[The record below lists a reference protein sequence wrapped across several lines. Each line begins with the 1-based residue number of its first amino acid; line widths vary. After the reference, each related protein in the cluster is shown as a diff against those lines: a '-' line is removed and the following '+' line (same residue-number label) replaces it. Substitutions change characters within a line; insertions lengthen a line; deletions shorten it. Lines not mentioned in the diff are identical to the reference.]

1 MNWLLLLGIGLLI
14 YGAWIWFQ
22 RNRPASPLLY
32 DDALIELH
40 AAIQSIKNDMISA
53 ENTSAVLPTE
63 SKKMMLSYIYQGQ
76 QLEDRTIYIHNISL
90 TIPEQ
95 TADLLK
101 WDSTTQKKIA
111 QFVCAV
117 LDAPSSPTVHKAQNS
132 ILSINFLFQNREAHE
147 AFVETKVP
155 DLISVESLNASKYHL
170 TIEDMTEETVA
181 TEKAEREEHTD
192 TIQNTDSTEDTT
204 DTNNADDIQSTESD
218 ATVLDTPNTATV

>member
-1 MNWLLLLGIGLLI
+1 MDWLLLLGIGLLI

-40 AAIQSIKNDMISA
+40 SAIQSIKNDMISA

-76 QLEDRTIYIHNISL
+76 QLDDRTIYIHNISL

-95 TADLLK
+95 AAELLR
-101 WDSTTQKKIA
+101 WDTTTQKKIA

-117 LDAPSSPTVHKAQNS
+117 LDAPSAPTVHKAQNS
-132 ILSINFLFQNREAHE
+132 ILSINFLFPSREAHE
-147 AFVETKVP
+147 TFIETKVS
-155 DLISVESLNASKYHL
+155 DLISLESLNASKFQL
-170 TIEDMTEETVA
+170 TIEDIMEAPITPEQQDTTGEATEE
-181 TEKAEREEHTD
+181 
-192 TIQNTDSTEDTT
+192 S
-204 DTNNADDIQSTESD
+204 DDL
-218 ATVLDTPNTATV
+218 LDTPNTATV

>member
-1 MNWLLLLGIGLLI
+1 MDWLLLLGIGLLI

-40 AAIQSIKNDMISA
+40 SAIQSIKNDMISA

-76 QLEDRTIYIHNISL
+76 QLDDRTIYIHNISL

-95 TADLLK
+95 AAELLR
-101 WDSTTQKKIA
+101 WDTTTQKKIA

-117 LDAPSSPTVHKAQNS
+117 LDAPSAPTVHKAQNS
-132 ILSINFLFQNREAHE
+132 ILSINFLFPSREAHE
-147 AFVETKVP
+147 TFVETKVP
-155 DLISVESLNASKYHL
+155 DLISLESLNASKFQL
-170 TIEDMTEETVA
+170 TIEDIMEAPLTPEQQDTTGEATEE
-181 TEKAEREEHTD
+181 
-192 TIQNTDSTEDTT
+192 SED
-204 DTNNADDIQSTESD
+204 
-218 ATVLDTPNTATV
+218 

>member
-1 MNWLLLLGIGLLI
+1 MDWLLLLGIGLLI

-40 AAIQSIKNDMISA
+40 SAIQSIKNDMISA

-76 QLEDRTIYIHNISL
+76 QLDDRTIYIHNISL

-95 TADLLK
+95 AAELLR
-101 WDSTTQKKIA
+101 WDTTTQKKIA

-117 LDAPSSPTVHKAQNS
+117 LDAPSAPTVHKAQNS
-132 ILSINFLFQNREAHE
+132 ILSINFLFPSREAHE
-147 AFVETKVP
+147 TFVETKVP
-155 DLISVESLNASKYHL
+155 DLISLESLNASKFQL
-170 TIEDMTEETVA
+170 TIEDIMEAPLTPEQQDTTGEATEE
-181 TEKAEREEHTD
+181 
-192 TIQNTDSTEDTT
+192 S
-204 DTNNADDIQSTESD
+204 DDL
-218 ATVLDTPNTATV
+218 LDTPNTATV

>member
-1 MNWLLLLGIGLLI
+1 MDWLLLLGIGLLI

-40 AAIQSIKNDMISA
+40 STIQSIKNDMISA

-76 QLEDRTIYIHNISL
+76 QLDDRTIYIHNISL

-95 TADLLK
+95 AAELLRWDTA
-101 WDSTTQKKIA
+101 TQKKIA

-117 LDAPSSPTVHKAQNS
+117 LDAPSTPTVHKAQNS
-132 ILSINFLFQNREAHE
+132 ILSINFLFPSREAHE
-147 AFVETKVP
+147 TFVETKVP
-155 DLISVESLNASKYHL
+155 DLISLESLNASKFQV
-170 TIEDMTEETVA
+170 TIEDIMEAPLTSEQQDTAETTEE
-181 TEKAEREEHTD
+181 
-192 TIQNTDSTEDTT
+192 S
-204 DTNNADDIQSTESD
+204 DDLLDAPSK
-218 ATVLDTPNTATV
+218 ATV

>member
-14 YGAWIWFQ
+14 FGAWIWFQ

-40 AAIQSIKNDMISA
+40 ATIQSIKNDMISS

-76 QLEDRTIYIHNISL
+76 KLDDRTIYIHNISL

-95 TADLLK
+95 AAEFLK

-132 ILSINFLFQNREAHE
+132 ILSINLLFQNREAHE
-147 AFVETKVP
+147 AFVKTKVP
-155 DLISVESLNASKYHL
+155 DLISVEGLNASKYQL
-170 TIEDMTEETVA
+170 TIEDMTERSVSTDN
-181 TEKAEREEHTD
+181 EESD
-192 TIQNTDSTEDTT
+192 ENNYDTDSTSDTT
-204 DTNNADDIQSTESD
+204 DPDPNNADGIQSPEGGG
-218 ATVLDTPNTATV
+218 TVLDTPNTATV

>member
-1 MNWLLLLGIGLLI
+1 MNWLLVLGVGLLI

-22 RNRPASPLLY
+22 RNRPESPLLY

-40 AAIQSIKNDMISA
+40 TAIQSIKNDMISA

-76 QLEDRTIYIHNISL
+76 QFEDRTIYIHNISL

-95 TADLLK
+95 ATEQLR

-117 LDAPSSPTVHKAQNS
+117 LEAPSSPTVHKAQNS
-132 ILSINFLFQNREAHE
+132 ILSINFLFPNHE
-147 AFVETKVP
+147 DHGFFIERKVP
-155 DLISVESLNASKYHL
+155 DFISIDSLNASKYQI
-170 TIEDMTEETVA
+170 TIEEIANDTV
-181 TEKAEREEHTD
+181 EIEHTESAM
-192 TIQNTDSTEDTT
+192 NPSTNEE
-204 DTNNADDIQSTESD
+204 ES
-218 ATVLDTPNTATV
+218 VV

>member
-1 MNWLLLLGIGLLI
+1 MNWLLVLGVGLLI

-22 RNRPASPLLY
+22 RNRPESPLLY

-40 AAIQSIKNDMISA
+40 TAIQSIKNDMISA

-76 QLEDRTIYIHNISL
+76 QFEDRTIYIHNISL

-95 TADLLK
+95 ATEQLR

-117 LDAPSSPTVHKAQNS
+117 L
-132 ILSINFLFQNREAHE
+132 EA
-147 AFVETKVP
+147 
-155 DLISVESLNASKYHL
+155 
-170 TIEDMTEETVA
+170 
-181 TEKAEREEHTD
+181 
-192 TIQNTDSTEDTT
+192 
-204 DTNNADDIQSTESD
+204 
-218 ATVLDTPNTATV
+218 

>member
-1 MNWLLLLGIGLLI
+1 MDWLLLLGIGLLI

-40 AAIQSIKNDMISA
+40 SAIQSIKNDMISA

-76 QLEDRTIYIHNISL
+76 QLDDRTIYIHNISL

-95 TADLLK
+95 AAELLR
-101 WDSTTQKKIA
+101 WDTTTQKKIA

-117 LDAPSSPTVHKAQNS
+117 LDAPSATTVHKAQNS
-132 ILSINFLFQNREAHE
+132 ILSINFLFPSREAHE
-147 AFVETKVP
+147 TFVETKVP
-155 DLISVESLNASKYHL
+155 DLISLESLNASKFQL
-170 TIEDMTEETVA
+170 TIEDIMETPLTPEQQDTTGEATEE
-181 TEKAEREEHTD
+181 
-192 TIQNTDSTEDTT
+192 S
-204 DTNNADDIQSTESD
+204 DDL
-218 ATVLDTPNTATV
+218 LDTPNTATV